1 LKHPFDSP
9 TYFEMQKAIK
19 ERDAVPL
26 PSSVSPFAKEIV
38 SMCLDK
44 NPKNRPDS
52 EKLMKID

>member
-1 LKHPFDSP
+1 
-9 TYFEMQKAIK
+9 MQKAIK